1 MGMITFNAPC
11 SFVASVALV
20 VVSLPHHE
28 VKLFYSR
35 TKMRRRIKDQP
46 TDGRTDRQT
55 GSQAARQTV
64 QTDKVQSGSGSN
76 GFVRMSLTSAISFAV
91 NLLLQFMDGS
101 IN

>member
-20 VVSLPHHE
+20 VVSLPHDE

-55 GSQAARQTV
+55 GSQAAS
-64 QTDKVQSGSGSN
+64 QTDSACS
-76 GFVRMSLTSAISFAV
+76 VRRTKYKAEADPMASLECP
-91 NLLLQFMDGS
+91 
-101 IN
+101 

>member
-20 VVSLPHHE
+20 VVVVSLPHDE

-64 QTDKVQSGSGSN
+64 RRTKHKAEADP
-76 GFVRMSLTSAISFAV
+76 MASLECP
-91 NLLLQFMDGS
+91 
-101 IN
+101 